1 MINAVNRTH
10 ANKDPID
17 EIITDRITNLGPI
30 DTMLLKQ
37 TSDFDGRSRTG
48 VNMNDFIESIHTMNR
63 RATNHFARKAG
74 DQSSLRDPLLSNE
87 LRGDG
92 H

>member
-1 MINAVNRTH
+1 MNRTQ

-17 EIITDRITNLGPI
+17 EIITDRITNLGPT

-37 TSDFDGRSRTG
+37 RSDFDLRSRTG

-74 DQSSLRDPLLSNE
+74 DNSSLRDPLLSNE
-87 LRGDG
+87 YRGDG